1 MNVVFVQLFV
11 TERVFG
17 IGYLRIVE
25 YLWYLY
31 IYIFFIHITFS
42 SRKFSFNILDLNWNR
57 EAQRKFVSN
66 IHLSNKKTKQKK
78 KQNKDKKR
86 KRKCAFPFSNFYVS
100 KLKLAKKS

>member
-25 YLWYLY
+25 YLWYIY
-31 IYIFFIHITFS
+31 IYFFFIHITFS

-78 KQNKDKKR
+78 AKQRQKTEKKMCVSIFQLLR
-86 KRKCAFPFSNFYVS
+86 K
-100 KLKLAKKS
+100 

>member
-25 YLWYLY
+25 YLLY
-31 IYIFFIHITFS
+31 IYTYIYFFIHITFS
-42 SRKFSFNILDLNWNR
+42 SRKLSFNILDLNWNR

-78 KQNKDKKR
+78 VKQRQKTEKKMCVSIFQLLR
-86 KRKCAFPFSNFYVS
+86 K
-100 KLKLAKKS
+100 